1 MLAAFLPFDVLTLLL
16 TAGVIVLIIS
26 TVIMVLDLVPGRKP
40 NRWTGGRDSATLS
53 PAAARLLAAARRKAE
68 VAHSDALGVVAV
80 NATTEEIDERPLTV
94 TLQIAPA
101 PVHDNTIVIEPSPT
115 QVTATRPAPS
125 TRPNSAPK
133 ALPPGPANASPS
145 AKASSFDEAMALVA
159 HYAEVDPGRVADV
172 IHQWLRSD
180 ERLYE
185 EDIT

>member
-80 NATTEEIDERPLTV
+80 NATTEVIDERPIPV
-94 TLQIAPA
+94 TLQMAPS